1 MRNIVAA
8 VSLVC
13 AAGAAPCGAVE
24 TIVRVMTYNIH
35 HAEGTDGKVDV
46 ARIAE
51 VIRAAHPDVVC
62 LQEVDRGLGRTG
74 GVDMPS
80 VLARALDMQVAFEPN
95 LELDGGDYG
104 NATLTR
110 HLIVRHENYRLPA
123 REGAEPR
130 GCLRTVLR
138 VNEVQIEVLNTH
150 LGLDGA
156 DRPEQAAA
164 ILTYVRDVPTVLAGD
179 LNENV
184 RAPAVSAL
192 LARFSDAAREDVHAR
207 YHTFPAEA
215 PDRRIDF
222 VLASGPLDVLSS
234 RVFSAD
240 TTAVASDHLPFVVDL
255 RLPRVRTKA
264 LLPDHLK

>member
-8 VSLVC
+8 VSLIC

-24 TIVRVMTYNIH
+24 TLVRVMTYNIH
-35 HAEGTDGKVDV
+35 HAEGADGKVDV
-46 ARIAE
+46 ARIAD

-62 LQEVDRGLGRTG
+62 LQEVDRRLARTG

-80 VLARALDMQVAFEPN
+80 VLARKLDMQVAFEPN
-95 LELDGGDYG
+95 LEFDGGEYG

-110 HLIVRHENYRLPA
+110 HLIVRHENYRLPG

-138 VNEVQIEVLNTH
+138 VNDVEVEVLNTH

-156 DRPEQAAA
+156 ERQKQAAA

-179 LNENV
+179 LNEDV
-184 RAPAVSAL
+184 RAPAVIAL
-192 LARFSDAAREDVHAR
+192 LARFCDVAREDVHAR
-207 YHTFPAEA
+207 YDTFPAAA

-222 VLASGPLDVLSS
+222 ILASGPLDVLSS
-234 RVFSAD
+234 RVFSAE
-240 TTAVASDHLPFVVDL
+240 TTAVASDHLPFVADL
-255 RLPRVRTKA
+255 RLPRPRTKA
-264 LLPDHLK
+264 LLPDRLK